1 MFSQLVKQSTWWSA
15 DYISTCIFLVC
26 NLLLK
31 TKIHKIP
38 IKLIRTRVTVW
49 PSNNSIHSFF
59 ESLLTPER
67 NENKPNYI
75 EKKKST
81 VKTRSTL
88 GKQQAR
94 ETRGGLDSR
103 LTLDQCIN
111 DPFHQEFGIRKFDFV
126 PFGFSLCEFH
136 FVLISNSKF
145 DWLWK
150 SNDRFKF
157 FWRVWFCWT
166 AVLHQTLSFKTVW
179 SSLKTLKI

>member
-1 MFSQLVKQSTWWSA
+1 MMFSQLVKQSSWCSA

-31 TKIHKIP
+31 RKIHKIP

-59 ESLLTPER
+59 ESLLMPER

-94 ETRGGLDSR
+94 ETRGGLDS
-103 LTLDQCIN
+103 
-111 DPFHQEFGIRKFDFV
+111 EGIIK
-126 PFGFSLCEFH
+126 L
-136 FVLISNSKF
+136 
-145 DWLWK
+145 
-150 SNDRFKF
+150 RFRTIKEQRIIIDMIPNFNLQIF
-157 FWRVWFCWT
+157 FP
-166 AVLHQTLSFKTVW
+166 LGKQMH
-179 SSLKTLKI
+179 